1 LLLWGDK
8 KGDFYSIKRQVM
20 TGVTPGREEAFS
32 LLQKYNKSEGLIKH
46 ALAVE
51 AVMRYYAR
59 KFGQDEEKWGV
70 IGLVHDLDYE
80 QFPEQ
85 HCHKTEEILISEN
98 WPAEYIRA
106 VVSHGWGICTD
117 VEPQSELEKVLY
129 TVDELTGLVVA
140 TALVRPS
147 RSVLDMKAK
156 SVKKKWK
163 EKSFAAGVNR
173 DVIEKGAGMLGV
185 ELGELISDVIMGMR
199 EVADEIGLKGNT
211 DVSV

>member
-1 LLLWGDK
+1 MAEFK
-8 KGDFYSIKRQVM
+8 PS
-20 TGVTPGREEAFS
+20 REEALS
-32 LLQKYNKSEGLIKH
+32 LLKEYNKSEGLIKH

-51 AVMRYYAR
+51 GVMRYCAR
-59 KFGQDEEKWGV
+59 KRGEDEEKWGL

-85 HCHKTEEILISEN
+85 HCRKTEEILTNYN

-117 VEPQSELEKVLY
+117 VEPRSELEKVLY
-129 TVDELTGLVVA
+129 TIDELVGLVVA

-147 RSVLDMKAK
+147 RSVLDMKTK

-163 EKSFAAGVNR
+163 DKSFAAGVNR
-173 DVIEKGAGMLGV
+173 DVIEKGAEMLGA
-185 ELGELISDVIMGMR
+185 ELGEIINDVIMGMR
-199 EVADEIGLKGNT
+199 EVADEIGLRGNC
-211 DVSV
+211 

>member
-1 LLLWGDK
+1 MAEVK
-8 KGDFYSIKRQVM
+8 PS
-20 TGVTPGREEAFS
+20 REEAFS
-32 LLQKYNKSEGLIKH
+32 LLKEYNKSEGLIKH

-51 AVMRYYAR
+51 GVMRYCAR
-59 KFGQDEEKWGV
+59 KRGEDEEKWGL

-85 HCHKTEEILISEN
+85 HCRKTEEILTSHN

-129 TVDELTGLVVA
+129 TVDELVGLVVA

-147 RSVLDMKAK
+147 RSVLDMKTK

-163 EKSFAAGVNR
+163 DKSFAAGVNR
-173 DVIEKGAGMLGV
+173 DVIEKGAEMLGA
-185 ELGELISDVIMGMR
+185 ELGEIIDDVIMGMR
-199 EVADEIGLKGNT
+199 EVADEIGLRGNC
-211 DVSV
+211 